1 METVKETII
10 TAIQVATVFFVV
22 GIMAY
27 LFCFGMMSYS
37 AHDFEKRTGL
47 NVDCNAAL
55 DCFVENDG
63 KWIPYGVWK
72 LKQVEGEVN
81 IKLKK

>member
-22 GIMAY
+22 GMMTY

-37 AHDFEKRTGL
+37 AHDFEKRAGL
-47 NVDCNAAL
+47 NVNCNAAL

>member
-1 METVKETII
+1 MENVKETIV

-22 GIMAY
+22 GMMTY
-27 LFCFGMMSYS
+27 LFVLGMTAYS

-47 NVDCNAAL
+47 NADCNAAL

-63 KWIPYGVWK
+63 KWIPYGVWM